1 MDMIDI
7 PNINEIII
15 EIEKLRSS
23 MLAIGKQKGLND
35 PETIHASQE
44 LDKLIYTVELI
55 SLNSFEL
62 L

>member
-1 MDMIDI
+1 MIDI

-15 EIEKLRSS
+15 EVEKLRSY
-23 MLAIGKQKGLND
+23 MLAIGNQKGLSD

-44 LDKLIYTVELI
+44 LDKLIYTFELI
-55 SLNSFEL
+55 SLNYFEL